1 MTPPTFR
8 GPRSHAGR
16 IPDDEEQLSFDL
28 ETLPQIVTPVVGPP
42 QVTTPSLPAEV
53 SVEPGAIDPV
63 ATDPVA
69 VEPTV
74 SRQPGR
80 LRAVE
85 VATLLGRPLPTPEQ
99 VAVIEAP
106 VAPLLVVAGAG
117 SGKTETM
124 AARVVHLVA
133 GGDAAPDQ
141 ILGLTFTRKA
151 AAELSDRIRL
161 RLSALARRGIGPA
174 DEARSQPVTV
184 STYHAYAAA
193 LLSDH
198 GLRLGLDGTTRL
210 VGEAGAWQIVD
221 ELVERWDGP
230 MSAVDSARATVVDA
244 VLALAGECAEHLV
257 GVEAVDAVLADIVE
271 HVVELPAK
279 LGDGAPGR
287 PGAEVRKVLERLN
300 ARRQVLPLVTAYLHR
315 KRELGVLD
323 FGDQVAL
330 AARLALE
337 VPEVAATERARYR
350 VVLLDE
356 YQDTSHAQL
365 ALLRA
370 LFGGGHP
377 VTAVG
382 DPHQSIYGW
391 RGASAGN
398 LQRFPQ
404 DFPELDDA
412 TDAAPRPAAV
422 AQLAT
427 SWRND
432 HAVLSVANHLAAPLR
447 HGAPWAPHAPSVEVP
462 QLRARDG
469 AEVGEVA
476 VRWVA
481 TLEDEAATVAEF
493 AETAWR
499 AGRSA
504 AVLCRARSQFPIV
517 EAALRVRGLPVE
529 VVGLGGLL
537 HVPEVAD
544 LRATLEVVHD
554 ASRGDALMR
563 LLTGVAWRLGPADLD
578 ALGAW
583 ARALHRRLLHPAG
596 GTAPVVA
603 EASEELSLA
612 AALDDLPP
620 PDWHGPAGEHLS
632 ASGRERLARLSG
644 VLRHLR
650 GRTGLPLPDL
660 VLETERA
667 LLLDIEVAAH
677 PGRRPAA
684 ARANLDAFVEV
695 AAAFTDTGDRPGLG
709 AFLAWLSAAETE
721 ERGLEAPLGEVSPDA
736 IQVLTVHAAKGL
748 EWDAVAVPGLVEGT
762 FPSGHAGR
770 SPGRSTGW
778 LTALGAVPFGLRGDV
793 DSLPHWRHTS
803 ANSQQELTRELD
815 TFTTDCGAYEVAEE
829 RRLAYVAV
837 TRARRTLLL
846 TGAVWGDGARPR
858 TPSRFLVEVAEQAQ
872 AGTAGV
878 AMADWADPIEDGETN
893 PRDHLTRAVG
903 WPLDPLGERRD
914 AVETAAALVR
924 EAMLGG
930 FGGGG
935 TGEADEIGTG
945 AAEDS
950 AEDSADEWAD
960 EWADEVEALLAERD
974 AGRSGRRE
982 VALPRHLSASSLVAL
997 AEDPQ
1002 RLADRLRRPMPQPP
1016 SPATRR
1022 GSSFHTWLEQRF
1034 AAAALVDVDELPG
1047 AADDEI
1053 GSAPE
1058 QVALDDLQRAFL
1070 ASPWADLTPSAVE
1083 VAVETPVAGVMVRGR
1098 IDAVFR
1104 LDEGER
1110 PGTDRADTGGGRWDV
1125 VDWKTGSPPTD
1136 PEQARARAVQLA
1148 VYRLAWSTLA
1158 EVPLDDVGAA
1168 FFYAATGETVRPVDL
1183 MDEQG
1188 LADLITAAITP
1199 TP

>member
-8 GPRSHAGR
+8 GPRAHAGR

-28 ETLPQIVTPVVGPP
+28 ETLPQIVTPAVGTPRVTPP
-42 QVTTPSLPAEV
+42 PAPAEV
-53 SVEPGAIDPV
+53 AAAPATVEHP
-63 ATDPVA
+63 TT
-69 VEPTV
+69 EPLSAEPEV
-74 SRQPGR
+74 RSESEMRSEPGR
-80 LRAVE
+80 LGAVQ

-161 RLSALARRGIGPA
+161 RLNALARKGIGAA

-271 HVVELPAK
+271 RVVELPAK
-279 LGDGAPGR
+279 LGDRAPGR
-287 PGAEVRKVLERLN
+287 PGAEVRKVLERLT
-300 ARRQVLPLVTAYLHR
+300 ARRQVLPLVTAYLRR

-337 VPEVAATERARYR
+337 VPEVAAAERARYR

-404 DFPELDDA
+404 DFPELDPGA
-412 TDAAPRPAAV
+412 GVRRPAAV

-447 HGAPWAPHAPSVEVP
+447 QGAPWAPHAPSVEVP
-462 QLRARDG
+462 ALRARDG
-469 AEVGEVA
+469 AETGEV
-476 VRWVA
+476 VLRWVA

-583 ARALHRRLLHPAG
+583 ARALHRRLHPASG
-596 GTAPVVA
+596 PAPVVA
-603 EASEELSLA
+603 EAAEELSLA

-620 PDWHGPAGEHLS
+620 PEWHGPAGEHLS
-632 ASGRERLARLSG
+632 APGRERLARLAG
-644 VLRHLR
+644 ILRHLR

-695 AAAFTDTGDRPGLG
+695 AAAFTDTGTGDRPGLG
-709 AFLAWLSAAETE
+709 AFLAWLAAAETE

-778 LTALGAVPFGLRGDV
+778 LTALGALPFGLRGDV

-837 TRARRTLLL
+837 TRARRALLL

-872 AGTAGV
+872 AGAAGV
-878 AMADWADPIEDGETN
+878 TMADWAEQIEDGETN

-903 WPLDPLGERRD
+903 WPLDPLGERRG
-914 AVETAAALVR
+914 AVEAAAALVR

-930 FGGGG
+930 FVGGGDVG
-935 TGEADEIGTG
+935 DVGEP
-945 AAEDS
+945 
-950 AEDSADEWAD
+950 D

-1022 GSSFHTWLEQRF
+1022 GSSFHAWLEQRF

-1053 GSAPE
+1053 GSAPD

-1104 LDEGER
+1104 LDEGDHAGIDR
-1110 PGTDRADTGGGRWDV
+1110 AGTDRAGTDRTSGGRWDV
-1125 VDWKTGSPPTD
+1125 VDWKTGAPPAD

-1148 VYRLAWSTLA
+1148 VYRLAWSALA
-1158 EVPLDDVGAA
+1158 DVPLEHVGAA

-1183 MDEQG
+1183 LDEHG
-1188 LADLITAAITP
+1188 LAALIAAAITA
-1199 TP
+1199 